1 MFSHRQVGDGL
12 SKGAIVK
19 HKNQTGVYH
28 TPIDD
33 SKLPGHLRGRGIVE
47 LEICFEVLP
56 DERRMLLETNLYD
69 ATNDIAIS
77 REDQITLFH
86 KHMLAVID
94 CEAD

>member
-1 MFSHRQVGDGL
+1 MNKR
-12 SKGAIVK
+12 
-19 HKNQTGVYH
+19 KNPTGVYH

-33 SKLPGHLRGRGIVE
+33 SQLPEHLRGLGIIE

-56 DERRMLLETNLYD
+56 DERRMMLETNVYD
-69 ATNDIAIS
+69 ATKDIAIS